1 MDLLCPD
8 NSGKYFNEYMNLM
21 NDGTDEFILCSR
33 CPYVKKQHIGY
44 KSNKNIKIININSTP
59 NNDLYEILN
68 TSYKLPKNYINKCIE
83 LSGNNIGNAKVL
95 AKTIEQ
101 LLINNPEKIEKLL
114 EKINVG
120 DNLWDIDKYLPENE
134 KSILYLA
141 VLEHYNL

>member
-8 NSGKYFNEYMNLM
+8 NSGKHFNEYMNLM
-21 NDGTDEFILCSR
+21 NNGTDEFILCSR

-59 NNDLYEILN
+59 NNDFYKILN
-68 TSYKLPKNYINKCIE
+68 TSFKLPENYINKCIE
-83 LSGNNIGNAKVL
+83 LSGNNVGNAKVL

-101 LLINNPEKIEKLL
+101 LLINDPEKIEKLL

-134 KSILYLA
+134 KSLLYLA
-141 VLEHYNL
+141 VLKHYNL

>member
-21 NDGTDEFILCSR
+21 NNGTDEFILCSR

-68 TSYKLPKNYINKCIE
+68 TSYKLPENYINKCIE
-83 LSGNNIGNAKVL
+83 LSGNNVGNAKVL

-101 LLINNPEKIEKLL
+101 LLINDPEKIEKLL

-134 KSILYLA
+134 KSLLYLA
-141 VLEHYNL
+141 VLKHYNL

>member
-1 MDLLCPD
+1 MSLKCPD
-8 NSGKYFNEYMNLM
+8 KNTYFESMLDCNN
-21 NDGTDEFILCSR
+21 NDEFDMCYNCCYI
-33 CPYVKKQHIGY
+33 KKQHTGY
-44 KSNKNIKIININSTP
+44 NSKKYIYM
-59 NNDLYEILN
+59 NSIEKNDLYKILN
-68 TSYKLPKNYINKCIE
+68 NSYKLPEKYINKCIE
-83 LSGNNIGNAKVL
+83 LSGNNIGIAKVL

-101 LLINNPEKIEKLL
+101 LLINDPKKIEKLL

>member
-8 NSGKYFNEYMNLM
+8 NSGKHFNEYMNLM
-21 NDGTDEFILCSR
+21 NNGTDEFILCSR
-33 CPYVKKQHIGY
+33 YPYVKKQHIGY

-68 TSYKLPKNYINKCIE
+68 TSYKLPENYINKCIE

-101 LLINNPEKIEKLL
+101 LLINDSEKIEKLL

>member
-1 MDLLCPD
+1 MNLVCPD
-8 NSGKYFNEYMNLM
+8 NSGKSFNECMDLM

-44 KSNKNIKIININSTP
+44 KSKKNIKIININSTS
-59 NNDLYEILN
+59 NKLVNEILN
-68 TSYKLPKNYINKCIE
+68 KSYKLPENYINKCIE

-101 LLINNPEKIEKLL
+101 LLINDSKKIEKLL

-120 DNLWDIDKYLPENE
+120 DNLWDIDKYLPKNE